1 MGSVPAAPTAF
12 IVDEPARPERSGVGA
27 GTIALLFFGNAAAI
41 LLLWLRATGS
51 QPVNTSADELNQ
63 IGRITAL
70 IGTYLVL
77 WQLLFLSRIPWLE
90 RALGMEALMGLHR
103 WNGYAALTLLL
114 AHAVTQTMGYAST
127 AKIGFVTQLVD
138 FAQHYDGLLAA
149 MVALVLFVAVTVL
162 SIAIVRKHMA
172 YETWYFVH
180 LYAYLAVLLAFGHEL
195 ATGSDFLGNPVFV
208 AYWWALYI
216 AVGACLLF
224 YRVIAPLRLY
234 ARHRFRVERVEREG
248 NKAVSLYVG
257 GRDLA
262 EFAFEPG
269 QFAVWRFLDGRRWWE
284 AHPFTMSLPPNGQH
298 LRLTVKKIGDFTTSM
313 GSVRVG
319 TPVLVEGPF
328 GRFTS
333 EVASR
338 EKALLIAGGIG
349 ITPLRVLAEDLT
361 DLGADV
367 CLLYRARRSADV
379 ALRGELD
386 RLAQERGVRVEYL
399 LSDRESHGRRGAD
412 WLRPQNLAKLVP
424 DVAQREI
431 YLCGP
436 AGMMAA
442 VTTALRQLEVPYRQ
456 IHTEVFRF

>member
-1 MGSVPAAPTAF
+1 MPAAPTAV
-12 IVDEPARPERSGVGA
+12 IVDESARPERRGGA
-27 GTIALLFFGNAAAI
+27 GGGAIALLFFGNAALI

-51 QPVNTSADELNQ
+51 QPVNSSADELNQ
-63 IGRITAL
+63 IGRLTAL
-70 IGTYLVL
+70 LGTYLVL
-77 WQLLFLSRIPWLE
+77 WQLLFMSRVPWLE
-90 RALGMEALMGLHR
+90 RSLGMETLMGLHR

-127 AKIGFVTQLVD
+127 AKVSFVAQLVD

-149 MVALVLFVAVTVL
+149 MVALVLLVAVTVL
-162 SIAIVRKHMA
+162 SIAIVRRHMA

-208 AYWWALYI
+208 WYWWAMYG

-224 YRVIAPLRLY
+224 YRLVAPLRLY

-262 EFAFEPG
+262 AFAFEPG

-284 AHPFTMSLPPNGQH
+284 AHPFTLSLPPNGKH
-298 LRLTVKKIGDFTTSM
+298 LRLTVKRSGDFTTAMS
-313 GSVRVG
+313 SVRVG
-319 TPVLVEGPF
+319 TPVLLEGPF

-333 EVASR
+333 TTTTR

-349 ITPLRVLAEDLT
+349 ITPLRVLAEDLAR
-361 DLGADV
+361 DGVDV
-367 CLLYRARRSADV
+367 RLLYRARRSADV
-379 ALRGELD
+379 ALRDELD
-386 RLAQERGVRVEYL
+386 RLSSEHGVRVDYL
-399 LSDRESHGRRGAD
+399 LSDRDTQGRRGGD
-412 WLRPQNLAKLVP
+412 WLRAQNLGRLVP
-424 DVAQREI
+424 DLIEREV

-436 AGMMAA
+436 IGMMDA
-442 VTTALRQLEVPYRQ
+442 VRAALRQLEVPYRH